1 MNKNLKK
8 VISAAAALT
17 ISASSFAAFAVDFP
31 DVAADASYY
40 QAVQELSA
48 LNIISGYEDGTF
60 KPENLVT
67 RAEITKMIVDA
78 LGKTKV
84 AESAKNIAT
93 KFSDVQAG
101 EWYTGYVATGA
112 TTGGF
117 IAGFEDSTFKP
128 NDNVTYVQAQK
139 MLVAALG
146 YEGLAQ
152 SAGGWPTGYTSY
164 ASQKGITKGVTAMAD
179 DQLTRAQ
186 VAQMIDNAMD
196 VPVVVAESYSTDF
209 FGNQVPNYKIKDGKG
224 KGYETLFTRLNTYK
238 VFGRVT
244 ATSKSA
250 PGSVD
255 VDQVEFRVEKADN
268 FDDEYVGK
276 DDSRDSD
283 AMYYG
288 STKADD
294 MIRVYAEALVQK
306 NDDDEYTI
314 LSIVPA
320 AANKSVDL
328 LSEDVDTGKTDLENN
343 VIYFY
348 PAGQT
353 RGSVK
358 YQLEEEVTCYVN
370 GQEYEAGFEDAYDKY
385 IASKDEEGKLTVVEG
400 NRVQLQKE
408 TAQGSTNATSKYNVV
423 MITTYLTAV
432 VDRVEDDT
440 DETEIAFKKVSDTAD
455 DVDTS
460 IILEK
465 DNEDKKYTFTLNGEA
480 IEATDLQKYDILTI
494 SYEIGNFTDSQF
506 YDVVVSRDTAE
517 GKLKS
522 TSSNKVTVGDAT
534 YKFANGMKVTLK
546 SSTDYILYLDAYGRI
561 AFVDEEASTKK
572 IGILKNVYQKTN
584 GDYVA
589 EVITKEG
596 KVTELSIDDKYGA
609 DYKAL
614 VGENGKDKS
623 TYKDRVVEYKTSGT
637 GKFTIKEY
645 TVMEDD
651 KEVTKLALQGVEA
664 DSTYKASTTRIGSL
678 KLSENT
684 TIIDITS
691 DKKDDYSV
699 VTLDKLKDG
708 SNYEAVG
715 FDKSGANN
723 AYSFVIITGGMNDF
737 DSTSQLAMFVNN
749 GTEDVDGET
758 YDTMTF
764 YVNGEKD
771 PTTLLVDEDAT
782 EISADAFSEG
792 DIVIYRTNAAGKIAE
807 VVEVFAEGGMLDNDD
822 FETFRAKALTGDVL
836 ADVDWNEMM
845 QDGDEDNI
853 DVKFGAVVYEND
865 DAGDVFF
872 APIEDGKAQITE
884 GFSLSL
890 DKAKSYAYNYG
901 NAKRDASRLKSNA
914 ALQVSKK
921 VTAAFDNPVNPSVYD
936 LDYSDKT
943 REGAVFAVVR
953 TFNDDEVQ
961 EIVFI
966 YEK

>member
-244 ATSKSA
+244 ATSKSSS
-250 PGSVD
+250 GVD
-255 VDQVEFRVEKADN
+255 VDQVEFKVEKADN

-283 AMYYG
+283 PMYYG
-288 STKADD
+288 STNAEDLL
-294 MIRVYAEALVQK
+294 RVYSEALVQK

-320 AANKSVDL
+320 AANKSVSL
-328 LSEDVDTGKTDLENN
+328 LAEDIDANKTDLSKN
-343 VIYFY
+343 VLYFY

-358 YQLEEEVTCYVN
+358 YEIADDAEYYVN
-370 GQEYEAGFEDAYDKY
+370 GQSMGEFDADAYKTY
-385 IASKDEEGKLTVVEG
+385 IYDDENKTANDA
-400 NRVQLQKE
+400 NRIVLQKE
-408 TAQGSTNATSKYNVV
+408 TATGSTNATSKYNVI

-432 VDRVEDDT
+432 VNNVEDDT
-440 DETEIAFKKVSDTAD
+440 DEITISLKDISDKD
-455 DVDTS
+455 YDLEM
-460 IILEK
+460 ILEK
-465 DNEDKKYTFTLNGEA
+465 DNEDKKYTFELNGEA
-480 IEATDLQKYDILTI
+480 IEATDLQEFDVLTI
-494 SYEIGNFTDSQF
+494 SYEIGNFADSQF

-517 GKLKS
+517 GRLKS
-522 TSSNKVTVGDAT
+522 TSGNKVTVGENT
-534 YKFANGMKVTLK
+534 YKYANGMYTELE
-546 SSTDYILYLDAYGRI
+546 SSTDYVLHLDAFGRI
-561 AFVDEEASTKK
+561 AYVEEEESSKN

-596 KVTELSIDDKYGA
+596 KKVELSIDDKNGEEYA
-609 DYKAL
+609 AI
-614 VGENGKDKS
+614 VGENGKDK
-623 TYKDRVVEYKTSGT
+623 TTFKDRVVEYKTSGT
-637 GKFTIKEY
+637 GKFTIKEQKGG
-645 TVMEDD
+645 D
-651 KEVTKLALQGVEA
+651 KTLAPTESLAGEYKSGSMKLGKL
-664 DSTYKASTTRIGSL
+664 RI
-678 KLSENT
+678 SENT
-684 TIIDITS
+684 TIIDLTS

-699 VTLDKLKDG
+699 VSIEKLK
-708 SNYEAVG
+708 N
-715 FDKSGANN
+715 GANYDAYGYEKSNTTN
-723 AYSFVIITGGMNDF
+723 AYTFVIITGGMNNF
-737 DSTSQLAMFVNN
+737 DSNSQLAMFVQS
-749 GTEDVDGET
+749 GEETVDGET

-764 YVNGEKD
+764 YYNGEKQD
-771 PTTLLVDEDAT
+771 PILVDEDADVN
-782 EISADAFSEG
+782 AKAFSEG
-792 DIVIYRTNAAGKIAE
+792 DLVVYRTNAAGKIAE

-822 FETFRAKALTGDVL
+822 FGTFSTKAVETPDSIL
-836 ADVDWNEMM
+836 ATEDWDTLLNT
-845 QDGDEDNI
+845 DGEEDSINM
-853 DVKFGAVVYEND
+853 VFGAVVYEDGRNNTNT
-865 DAGDVFF
+865 AIF
-872 APIEDGKAQITE
+872 APIKDGKAQIAD
-884 GFSLSL
+884 GFELSL
-890 DKAKSYAYNYG
+890 DSTVKAYTYNYG
-901 NAKRDASRLKSNA
+901 NRYSDGARMGANASVK
-914 ALQVSKK
+914 VTKK
-921 VTAAFDNPVNPSVYD
+921 VQAAFDDIDNATTFD
-936 LDYSDKT
+936 LTNEKVD
-943 REGAVFAVVR
+943 GNAVFAVARVC
-953 TFNDDEVQ
+953 NDDEVQ